1 MPREN
6 RNTMIAPN
14 PKRSSNA
21 GGKLD
26 FCDSVASPSPQTQ
39 RLSVKGAAN
48 YTGLSCSTLNKLRCS
63 GGGPR
68 FAKIGRRVIYNIADL
83 DTWLEQ
89 HLKTSTSSQ

>member
-1 MPREN
+1 MSER
-6 RNTMIAPN
+6 IL
-14 PKRSSNA
+14 KRPANA
-21 GGKLD
+21 GASLD
-26 FCDSVASPSPQTQ
+26 DRSHGSVASRPSQTQ

-68 FAKIGRRVIYNIADL
+68 FAKIGRRVIYNVADL

-89 HLKTSTSSQ
+89 HLKTSTSSS